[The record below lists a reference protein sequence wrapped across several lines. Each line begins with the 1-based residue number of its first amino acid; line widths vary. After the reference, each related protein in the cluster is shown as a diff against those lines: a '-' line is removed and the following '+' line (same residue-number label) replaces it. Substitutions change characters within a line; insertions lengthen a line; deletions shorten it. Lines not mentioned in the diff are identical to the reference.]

1 MSRQNFSRKAIDR
14 FLGINLRKFEKDTIE
29 QRQVMDSFVPE
40 VLARLRDIEIKQT
53 HIEDRLIKQGD
64 LLKAD
69 RDNISELRNTLFA
82 TRETKE
88 YKQVF
93 NNKNPLVTVRIATY
107 NRADALVNTAI
118 RSVLNQTYQNF
129 EIIIVGDACTDDTE
143 KKIRELNDDR
153 IQFINLPNRN
163 IYPEDK
169 TKRWLVAGS
178 PGMNLGAYLARGE
191 WIAPLDDD
199 DEFTPDHI
207 EKLLSVALK
216 NKSELVYGALEQDNL
231 DDNSTRTIWSDPPV
245 FEGFSFQGAMYMKLL
260 NFFQYDQQSWVVDE
274 PGDWN
279 LCRRMLLSGVYY
291 SSTQDVIGRMNMI
304 PVEKKK

>member
-1 MSRQNFSRKAIDR
+1 VSKKAFHRKIIDG
-14 FLGINLRKFEKDTIE
+14 FLGVNLRNFEKDNAKQKQIL
-29 QRQVMDSFVPE
+29 DSFVPE
-40 VLARLRDIEIKQT
+40 VLARLSDMEIKQI
-53 HIEDRLIKQGD
+53 HIEDRLIKQGE

-69 RDNISELRNTLFA
+69 RDNIPELRNKLFEI
-82 TRETKE
+82 RETKS
-88 YKQVF
+88 YKEVF
-93 NNKNPLVTVRIATY
+93 KNTNPLVTVRIATY

-129 EIIIVGDACTDDTE
+129 EIIVVGDACTDDTE
-143 KKIRELNDDR
+143 EKIKALNDHR
-153 IQFINLPNRN
+153 IKFINLPNRN
-163 IYPEDK
+163 MYPEDK

-178 PGMNLGAYLARGE
+178 PGMNIGAYLAKGE

-199 DEFTPDHI
+199 DEFTPTHI
-207 EKLLSVALK
+207 EKLLDIALK

-231 DDNSTRTIWSDPPV
+231 DDNSTRTIWSNPPR
-245 FEGFSFQGAMYMKLL
+245 FGDFSFQGAMYMKQL

-291 SSTQDVIGRMNMI
+291 SSTQEVVGRMNMV